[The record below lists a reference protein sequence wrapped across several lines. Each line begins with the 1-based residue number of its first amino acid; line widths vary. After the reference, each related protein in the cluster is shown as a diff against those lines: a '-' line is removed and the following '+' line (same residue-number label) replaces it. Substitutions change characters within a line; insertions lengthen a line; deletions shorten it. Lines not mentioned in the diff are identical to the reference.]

1 MTRRKAR
8 TTITIPE
15 HLLAELDRKASEQG
29 RNRSDMVCEAVSSYF
44 ASEEDRLLAQG
55 YIEMAEESR
64 GMSGESEKAWPEW

>member
-15 HLLAELDRKASEQG
+15 QLLAELDHLASEQG

-44 ASEEDRLLAQG
+44 ASEEDRLLAEG
-55 YIEMAEESR
+55 YIEMEEESR
-64 GMSGESEKAWPEW
+64 GMSGKPEKAWPEW

>member
-15 HLLAELDRKASEQG
+15 QLLAELDRKASEHG

-44 ASEEDRLLAQG
+44 ASEEDRLLAEG
-55 YIEMAEESR
+55 YAEMAEESR
-64 GMSGESEKAWPEW
+64 RMSGESEKAWPEW

>member
-15 HLLAELDRKASEQG
+15 QLLAELDRKASEQG

-44 ASEEDRLLAQG
+44 ASEEDRLLAEG